1 MRIAVAGGT
10 GRIGR
15 LTIAALDG
23 AGHQAV
29 PIGRS
34 AGVDAYTGSGLADAL
49 RGADAL
55 IDVTSTPS
63 GDEAEIV
70 DFFGT
75 VTRNL
80 LAAGER
86 AGVRHHVLLSI
97 VGVDRSKRAPHYAGK
112 REQERLI
119 ASGPVPWSIVRA
131 TQFHDFAA
139 MVAGWA
145 EQDGP
150 ATIAPLLVQPV
161 AQADVAD
168 ILAEVATAAPLAT
181 RLDIAGPETQ
191 DLVDMA
197 RRTFAARGQDIRLV
211 PTWRGIFGPDMAGE
225 VLLPGKDARL
235 GATTFDDWLA
245 AGAHDGS

>member
-29 PIGRS
+29 PLSRS
-34 AGVDAYTGSGLADAL
+34 AGVDAYTGAGLADAL
-49 RGADAL
+49 RGADAV
-55 IDVTSTPS
+55 IDVTNTPS

-75 VTRNL
+75 VTQNL
-80 LAAGER
+80 LAAGEK

-97 VGVDRSKRAPHYAGK
+97 VGIDRNQRVPHYAGK
-112 REQERLI
+112 LEQERLV

-145 EQDGP
+145 EQDGT
-150 ATIAPLLVQPV
+150 ATIAPLLVQPI
-161 AQADVAD
+161 APADVAAV
-168 ILAEVATAAPLAT
+168 LADVAVAAPLGA

-211 PTWRGIFGPDMAGE
+211 PTWRGIYGPDMAGE
-225 VLLPGKDARL
+225 VQLPGEDARL

-245 AGAHDGS
+245 AGAR

>member
-15 LTIAALDG
+15 LTIAALGG

-29 PIGRS
+29 PLSRS
-34 AGVDAYTGSGLADAL
+34 GGVDAYTGAGLADAL
-49 RGADAL
+49 RGADAV
-55 IDVTSTPS
+55 IDVTNTPAA
-63 GDEAEIV
+63 DEAQVV

-75 VTRNL
+75 VTGNL
-80 LAAGER
+80 LAAEER

-97 VGVDRSKRAPHYAGK
+97 VGIDRNRRVPHYAGK
-112 REQERLI
+112 REQERLV
-119 ASGPVPWSIVRA
+119 AGGPVPWSIVQA

-145 EQDGP
+145 ERDGT
-150 ATIAPLLVQPV
+150 ATIAPLLVQPI
-161 AQADVAD
+161 APADVAAV
-168 ILAEVATAAPLAT
+168 LAEVVTAPPLGA
-181 RLDIAGPETQ
+181 RLEIAGPETQ

-197 RRTFAARGQDIRLV
+197 RRTYAARGQGVRLV
-211 PTWRGIFGPDMAGE
+211 PTWRGNFGTDMAGE
-225 VLLPGKDARL
+225 TLLPAADARL

-245 AGAHDGS
+245 AGAR